1 MKTLIQQNS
10 TNEKISGTNLVL
22 GYTLVTIIQKVKI
35 LSLTNPEFLFNGRIS
50 GMKGVNKL
58 VVEIR
63 PECEYFEKALLFIRP
78 EKRDVPQ
85 KTISDNADKLLSD
98 ISIVKNNKE
107 SNKKY
112 PVLLVI
118 AGIITGSAVT
128 SLIAFLS
135 GLL

>member
-1 MKTLIQQNS
+1 
-10 TNEKISGTNLVL
+10 
-22 GYTLVTIIQKVKI
+22 
-35 LSLTNPEFLFNGRIS
+35 
-50 GMKGVNKL
+50 MKGVNKI

-135 GLL
+135 GLLYLSMGDLEVKSGKPVEIKVGKMWNDEFNLKLLIIILNEVLIFN

>member
-1 MKTLIQQNS
+1 
-10 TNEKISGTNLVL
+10 
-22 GYTLVTIIQKVKI
+22 
-35 LSLTNPEFLFNGRIS
+35 
-50 GMKGVNKL
+50 MKGVNKL